1 MTESREIG
9 VEVAYAEPDCQ
20 AIVSLRLPAGA
31 SAGDAV
37 QRSGLLERFPGIPWP
52 GAPIGI
58 FGKPV
63 APSASLAEGDRVEI
77 YRPLRV
83 DPKEARRLR
92 AARSRLGRGS

>member
-1 MTESREIG
+1 MTEGGDID
-9 VEVAYAEPDCQ
+9 VEVAYAEPDSQ
-20 AIVSLRLPAGA
+20 AVVSLRLPAGA

-52 GAPIGI
+52 GAAIGI

-63 APSASLAEGDRVEI
+63 SPSAPLVEGDRVEI
-77 YRPLRV
+77 YRPLRI

-92 AARSRLGRGS
+92 AARARSRRGS

>member
-1 MTESREIG
+1 MTERPEIG
-9 VEVAYAEPDCQ
+9 VEVAYAEPDSQ

-37 QRSGLLERFPGIPWP
+37 QRSGLLERFPGITWP

-63 APSASLAEGDRVEI
+63 SPSASLTEGDRVEI
-77 YRPLRV
+77 YRPLRMN
-83 DPKEARRLR
+83 PKEARRLR
-92 AARSRLGRGS
+92 AARSRSRRGS